1 MQPGAPSGR
10 GTSLGLVYIGMAA
23 LCCAWLGLGRTLPS
37 RRALLTI
44 AAVWAL
50 PLALA
55 PPLFS
60 RDIYSY
66 LAQGTILRLGHSPY
80 HTAPAA
86 LAGMGHQ
93 HVLDA
98 VSPFWRHTTAPY
110 GPLFLGLL
118 AVVSAVA
125 GSHLVAGALLTRV
138 LGLAGMVLLAI
149 YVPRLAR
156 SLGSDGRRAL
166 WLVLLSPLVTLGLV
180 AAGHNDLLMAGL
192 LAAGVAYALDGRPL
206 LGVAI
211 CALAATVKVPALA
224 GAAFIAVAWGREE
237 LGRAGQARFIAGAA
251 LLALAVLGA
260 VTLVTG
266 VGVDWLSTSLFSTP
280 AKVRLA
286 ITPATGLGYTA
297 ASLLSDV
304 GIGVS
309 HRGLEGVAGRRGLR
323 GRRADRR
330 GDALPRAHRAAGAV
344 ARGVPAHRG
353 RGRPRRVAVVLH
365 LGPGAHRRPA
375 RAAALARPGPGG
387 RGVGVPGQAQR
398 HPGPAPA
405 VRARGGGRV
414 SPDRRGGVV
423 GSPPAPGRA
432 ASRGGAR
439 AQSVGAGRD
448 LMTVGVQEPPG
459 LVAATPAGVRDAR
472 GWGVIAIP
480 AALAAVLSLIGL
492 SGRSLGFDEGA
503 TASIAAQHGAAL
515 WHAIAHDGGNMSG
528 YYLFMH
534 VLTGAFGDGLVVLR
548 LPSVVATVATV
559 ALIALIAQRLFA
571 DRRVALAAGVLAAV
585 SLPLVYWAQTA
596 RGYAPMVA
604 FVCAAY
610 LAFIALTDTPA
621 GAPAGPRGVAGLRGG
636 DDARHVL
643 QLRRRPRR
651 PGAAARP
658 GRPPWRR
665 APGGRGAGG
674 RRPSCACRW
683 PCWPSTGGRAS
694 SSGCSRPARWST
706 PRCSS
711 R

>member
-1 MQPGAPSGR
+1 MTGSALTPRSAWLWAALGTAGSVLVAYAAPRAVGDHVVGWWYEPGAPSGR

-37 RRALLTI
+37 RRALLMI

-251 LLALAVLGA
+251 VVALAVLGA

-309 HRGLEGVAGRRGLR
+309 HRGLEGVVGVVGFAVVALTGAVMLYRVRIGRLVPWLGAFLLIAAAGGPAAWPWYFIWGLALI
-323 GRRADRR
+323 GALRAPQHSLALALAVAASVFLVKPN
-330 GDALPRAHRAAGAV
+330 GILALP
-344 ARGVPAHRG
+344 
-353 RGRPRRVAVVLH
+353 L
-365 LGPGAHRRPA
+365 
-375 RAAALARPGPGG
+375 
-387 RGVGVPGQAQR
+387 QS
-398 HPGPAPA
+398 APA
-405 VRARGGGRV
+405 VVAGYLLIAAAVWWGR
-414 SPDRRGGVV
+414 RRR
-423 GSPPAPGRA
+423 RA
-432 ASRGGAR
+432 ALR
-439 AQSVGAGRD
+439 
-448 LMTVGVQEPPG
+448 
-459 LVAATPAGVRDAR
+459 
-472 GWGVIAIP
+472 P
-480 AALAAVLSLIGL
+480 AAVRE
-492 SGRSLGFDEGA
+492 RS
-503 TASIAAQHGAAL
+503 
-515 WHAIAHDGGNMSG
+515 
-528 YYLFMH
+528 
-534 VLTGAFGDGLVVLR
+534 
-548 LPSVVATVATV
+548 PS
-559 ALIALIAQRLFA
+559 
-571 DRRVALAAGVLAAV
+571 ALAG
-585 SLPLVYWAQTA
+585 T
-596 RGYAPMVA
+596 
-604 FVCAAY
+604 
-610 LAFIALTDTPA
+610 
-621 GAPAGPRGVAGLRGG
+621 
-636 DDARHVL
+636 
-643 QLRRRPRR
+643 
-651 PGAAARP
+651 
-658 GRPPWRR
+658 
-665 APGGRGAGG
+665 
-674 RRPSCACRW
+674 
-683 PCWPSTGGRAS
+683 
-694 SSGCSRPARWST
+694 
-706 PRCSS
+706 
-711 R
+711 